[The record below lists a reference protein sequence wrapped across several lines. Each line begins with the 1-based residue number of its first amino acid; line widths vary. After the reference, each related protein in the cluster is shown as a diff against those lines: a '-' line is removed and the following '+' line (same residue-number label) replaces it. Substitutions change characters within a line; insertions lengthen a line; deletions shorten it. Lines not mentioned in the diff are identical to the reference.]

1 MLSVEEEAIKKAERN
16 SGGQH
21 HHQRSTTPTHRTT
34 MSIPDQSQAPV
45 RKSSHIR
52 LFALGI
58 IHRLLSSLPLEWL
71 MKSFKLHLDSRKPS
85 IFSVAAS
92 APFPHQLV
100 VRSFIFFK
108 PRTTSPRASK
118 NFQFPSRTL
127 SNFANMEKVIGQSDI
142 TVILKVGNLN
152 YKLKESLVNQSLALL
167 DGKSLQ
173 SCF

>member
-1 MLSVEEEAIKKAERN
+1 MTNEV
-16 SGGQH
+16 
-21 HHQRSTTPTHRTT
+21 
-34 MSIPDQSQAPV
+34 
-45 RKSSHIR
+45 
-52 LFALGI
+52 
-58 IHRLLSSLPLEWL
+58 
-71 MKSFKLHLDSRKPS
+71 FKLLHLDSRKPS

-100 VRSFIFFK
+100 VCSFIFFK

-118 NFQFPSRTL
+118 NFQFPFRTL

-142 TVILKVGNLN
+142 TVILKVDNLN